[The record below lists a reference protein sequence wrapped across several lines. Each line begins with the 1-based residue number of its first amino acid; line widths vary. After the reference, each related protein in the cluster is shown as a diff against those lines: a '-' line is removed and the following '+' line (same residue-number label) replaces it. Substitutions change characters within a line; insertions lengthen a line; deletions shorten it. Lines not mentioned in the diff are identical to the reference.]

1 MYADQ
6 VVAIHLGGDPAEKVD
21 LLLLGDGYTAEEQ
34 DKFIEKAKELA
45 AGLLATPP
53 FDERQ
58 TDFEMR
64 LMHQEKLLEQLN
76 EIVTEQ
82 QTQLERLRREVARL
96 KDQLAQ
102 GTSEDVN
109 EPPPHY

>member
-1 MYADQ
+1 MPGAGCSRTRLK
-6 VVAIHLGGDPAEKVD
+6 LGAFAVRENDD
-21 LLLLGDGYTAEEQ
+21 
-34 DKFIEKAKELA
+34 
-45 AGLLATPP
+45 
-53 FDERQ
+53 RQ
-58 TDFEMR
+58 IDFEMR

-102 GTSEDVN
+102 GASEDVN